1 MMKAVRRYLENVVAG
16 LSHLINALT
25 GGDARVSWS
34 ARLGA
39 EAHNGNVLSAVL
51 ALIIDTVLFSRGH
64 CYEHAKEEG
73 LI

>member
-1 MMKAVRRYLENVVAG
+1 MIRVRRYLENVVAS

-39 EAHNGNVLSAVL
+39 ETYHGNRVSAVL
-51 ALIIDTVLFSRGH
+51 AWLIDRLLFSKGH
-64 CYEHAKEEG
+64 CFEHAQEEG